1 MPSGHT
7 LPCARLP
14 PCSGLNSPLGC
25 STLAGFDPPMHK
37 KDRLTAVE
45 NLVEHRGIEPLTSGL
60 QIGPEQAFC
69 IPVCS
74 GFEEPDLWSVFFSI
88 PSLYDTAPSQG
99 SRSQLVGHLWVTLWF
114 TM

>member
-1 MPSGHT
+1 MRIVGGVCEDESGG
-7 LPCARLP
+7 AENKKAAGI
-14 PCSGLNSPLGC
+14 SGS
-25 STLAGFDPPMHK
+25 SDA
-37 KDRLTAVE
+37 
-45 NLVEHRGIEPLTSGL
+45 LVEVRGLEPLASGL

-88 PSLYDTAPSQG
+88 PSLYDTAPSRG